1 MSLKKIV
8 KYELDMSVDIIS
20 PEFQKKMGVKTISK
34 GLKIELGDLLIILF
48 DYANKNNIIKKM
60 SNNTE
65 LIKDKDL
72 FLMEVYKE
80 HLNVALPL
88 MYYFKSLD
96 AETKN
101 VIIEKYV
108 HDLMD
113 MFYEENNESAIF
125 EKIVGKSK
133 RDLAENV
140 NISKK
145 LIDSED
151 LLNYLN
157 NDIEVN
163 VESGYLLVFKLLEPN
178 LPVFNK
184 LSFPNMDVFSN
195 DSIVGKIKTLSNIQK
210 FTPLIYD
217 LFTSDTENII
227 ELSNFYDMNVEGAFN
242 ECLKNLNILNIE
254 TLNFKDCETILNAYV
269 KSKNPEKKE
278 LMLSFFENLILEPHL
293 PSYTRFKLTEILNM
307 FTENKIGLEVINE
320 IPKNILTRNLI
331 VEQNDN
337 VFYFDVDSLIKTI
350 KTKMNDRGF
359 LKANHESNI
368 FYEEIEILGRSSIK
382 NNIHLNMELKQEN
395 SFLIDQFS
403 HLESIMKNKKFQI
416 LIDTLKDNNINV
428 AVEEFENENK
438 QNWYGFVKVTVENS
452 EYKKIVIDSFKSFLK
467 SDKEQLKEIIDSLS
481 DVHIMNQDIKVK
493 NKFLKKLQKF

>member
-1 MSLKKIV
+1 
-8 KYELDMSVDIIS
+8 
-20 PEFQKKMGVKTISK
+20 
-34 GLKIELGDLLIILF
+34 
-48 DYANKNNIIKKM
+48 
-60 SNNTE
+60 
-65 LIKDKDL
+65 
-72 FLMEVYKE
+72 
-80 HLNVALPL
+80 
-88 MYYFKSLD
+88 
-96 AETKN
+96 
-101 VIIEKYV
+101 
-108 HDLMD
+108 
-113 MFYEENNESAIF
+113 
-125 EKIVGKSK
+125 
-133 RDLAENV
+133 
-140 NISKK
+140 
-145 LIDSED
+145 
-151 LLNYLN
+151 
-157 NDIEVN
+157 
-163 VESGYLLVFKLLEPN
+163 
-178 LPVFNK
+178 
-184 LSFPNMDVFSN
+184 
-195 DSIVGKIKTLSNIQK
+195 
-210 FTPLIYD
+210 
-217 LFTSDTENII
+217 
-227 ELSNFYDMNVEGAFN
+227 
-242 ECLKNLNILNIE
+242 
-254 TLNFKDCETILNAYV
+254 
-269 KSKNPEKKE
+269 
-278 LMLSFFENLILEPHL
+278 
-293 PSYTRFKLTEILNM
+293 M